1 MNRKSL
7 KSEILKCGHDPDYFI
22 RNYVKIEHPI
32 RGLIPF
38 ALFDYQSKLLSD
50 YKNNRFN
57 IVNKAR
63 QLGISETSAAYA
75 LWMMLFRRNKN
86 IVVLATKKETAK
98 NIIRKVKTGLSN
110 LPVWLILSK
119 TTSDNVFSIEFA
131 NGSRIKAVSTAKDA
145 GRSEAGSLLI
155 IDEAAHIENMEEIWT
170 GLRPVVTAGGSV
182 IMLSSPKGVGNI
194 FYKLCAGAIEN
205 ENEFRYTE
213 LMWWLHPEHITNE
226 EGLPDLDDDPL
237 RPGYKTSSWFRNET
251 SGMDPREIAQEYE
264 CNFNASGDTFIA
276 NEYLKIIEDSTIMP
290 PISFEGW
297 DRNIYVWNKPTLY
310 TQYFI
315 AADVARG
322 DGKDFSTAQVFD
334 VSTMTQCAEYR
345 GKVPPDRFAELL
357 IMLGE
362 EYNKALLI
370 VENNSVGL
378 ACLEHIKL
386 GEYEQVYFSSKGDF
400 RPGKIFNAMM
410 PLPSMSDYIPGFT
423 TSNRTR
429 PLMLQKLE
437 EYVRLQVIN
446 IRSTRLLDELRKFAW
461 NGGRPEAQKGCN
473 DDLVMACAL
482 GCWIRDTFLSS
493 SITSTDITK
502 ALMNSMSIKRLN
514 HTDIPGAAKDPKYIK
529 SNEALS
535 RSTQTGPNRYS
546 LTLPDGSIENIG
558 WLLGK
563 K

>member
-7 KSEILKCGHDPDYFI
+7 KSEILKCGHDPIYFI
-22 RNYVKIEHPI
+22 NNYVKIEHPI

-38 ALFDYQSKLLSD
+38 DLFDYQTKLLSD
-50 YKNNRFN
+50 YKNVRFN

-63 QLGISETSAAYA
+63 QLGISEASAAYA
-75 LWMMLFRRNKN
+75 LWLMNFRRNKN

-98 NIIRKVKTGLSN
+98 NIIRKVKTGLAN
-110 LPVWLILSK
+110 LPKWLILSDVS
-119 TTSDNVFSIEFA
+119 SDNVFSIEFK

-155 IDEAAHIENMEEIWT
+155 IDEAAHIDNMEEIWT

-182 IMLSSPKGVGNI
+182 IMLSSPKGVGNT
-194 FYKLCAGAIEN
+194 FHKVCMAAKEN
-205 ENEFRYTE
+205 ENDFKYTE
-213 LMWWLHPEHITNE
+213 LMWWLHPEHVINE
-226 EGLPDLDDDPL
+226 EGLPDLEDDPM
-237 RPGYKTSSWFRNET
+237 RPGFKTSSWFRKET
-251 SGMDPREIAQEYE
+251 AGLDPREIAQEFE
-264 CNFNASGDTFIA
+264 CSFNASGDTFIG
-276 NEYLKIIEDSTIMP
+276 NEYLKLIEETMLMP

-297 DRNIYVWNKPTLY
+297 DRNIHIWNKPTLY
-310 TQYFI
+310 SQYFI

-334 VSTMTQCAEYR
+334 INTMTQCAEYR
-345 GKVPPDRFAELL
+345 GKIPPDRFAELL
-357 IMLGE
+357 MTLGQ
-362 EYNKALLI
+362 EYNMALLV

-386 GEYEQVYFSSKGDF
+386 GDYENVYFSSKGDF
-400 RPGKIFNAMM
+400 KPGKIFNTMM

-437 EYVRLQVIN
+437 EYVRSKTIN
-446 IRSTRLLDELRKFAW
+446 IRSSRLLDELRKFVW
-461 NGGRPEAQKGCN
+461 NSGRPEAQKGYN

-482 GCWIRDTFLSS
+482 ACWIRDTFLSS
-493 SITSTDITK
+493 SLTSTDLTK
-502 ALMNSMSIKRLN
+502 AMMECMSIKRVE
-514 HTDIPGAAKDPKYIK
+514 HTDIPGATKDPRFIK
-529 SNEALS
+529 SNESLS
-535 RSTQTGPNRYS
+535 RSKHGGASPFEMS
-546 LTLPDGSIENIG
+546 LPDGSVENIG
-558 WLLGK
+558 WLIGK